1 MATTSGYGINS
12 APPFQL
18 LFFLFIVLML
28 LFMSWYLTFESTLEE
43 SMDQLKIVFMIVPLI
58 LLLAV
63 RWLSVGRPVAGILPR
78 VEPDAIHRAGSSPW
92 GVAMVVLLLLFMI
105 SYQSVFHDQWFPLW
119 SRD

>member
-92 GVAMVVLLLLFMI
+92 GVAMVVLLLLFFMAEDNLMRI
-105 SYQSVFHDQWFPLW
+105 WQIVAEKY
-119 SRD
+119 